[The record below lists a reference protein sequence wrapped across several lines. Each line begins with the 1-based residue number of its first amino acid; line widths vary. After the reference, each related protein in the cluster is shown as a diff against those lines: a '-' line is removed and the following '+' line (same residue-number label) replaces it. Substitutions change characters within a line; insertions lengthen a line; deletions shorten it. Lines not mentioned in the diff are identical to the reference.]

1 MVSPVSSSLNSFPFL
16 NIGGADLMMGGQYDI
31 RSGEIRCKYSRLY
44 FSPRQF
50 PTPVNLS
57 QAVSCDLFECLRSYI
72 IEQSKKGG
80 EVSGTLAKNGK
91 SVRFACKH
99 KKCKFYFVLKWDELG
114 YYILYHKYNYKLQ

>member
-57 QAVSCDLFECLRSYI
+57 QAVSCDLFECPRSYI
-72 IEQSKKGG
+72 I
-80 EVSGTLAKNGK
+80 
-91 SVRFACKH
+91 
-99 KKCKFYFVLKWDELG
+99 
-114 YYILYHKYNYKLQ
+114 